1 MKKLTSWAT
10 SLLLIAGLAPTAYA
24 QWVPTKSIRMI
35 VPYAPGGAA
44 DLTARLMAEQLTIAL
59 GQTVI
64 VENRAG
70 GGGIIGADALAKA
83 TPDGYTISFGSDPPF
98 TINPH
103 LQKVPYDPIKSF
115 SHVSLVANLPL
126 VLVVNPQKMPVKNVA
141 ELVALAKANP
151 GKYTIASSGNGSS
164 GHLAAELFKHEAGI
178 NLVHVPYKGQAP
190 ANTDMISGHVDI
202 TFSSI
207 GAAAQHFKSG
217 RLIPLAVSTSGRFS
231 GLPNVPALSE
241 TVPAF
246 DIGVWLGLTYPAGT
260 PQAAIDRI
268 NQESDKILKN
278 PAVVQRFE
286 GLGYV
291 PIGGKPDVLTN
302 RVDSDYRRFGE
313 LIRTNNI
320 KGE

>member
-83 TPDGYTISFGSDPPF
+83 VPDGYTISFGSDPPF

-126 VLVVNPQKMPVKNVA
+126 VLVVNPQKMSVKSVS

-151 GKYTIASSGNGSS
+151 GKFTIASSGNGSS

-178 NLVHVPYKGQAP
+178 NLVHVPYRGQAP
-190 ANTDMISGHVDI
+190 ANTDMISGHVDV

-217 RLIPLAVSTSGRFS
+217 RLIPLAVSTRNRFS
-231 GLPNVPALSE
+231 GLPDVPALSE
-241 TVPAF
+241 AVPGF

-268 NQESDKILKN
+268 NQESDKILKT
-278 PAVVQRFE
+278 PAVIQRFE
-286 GLGYV
+286 ALGYV
-291 PIGGKPDVLTN
+291 PIGGKPDVLID
-302 RVDSDYRRFGE
+302 RVNSDYRRFGE
-313 LIRTNNI
+313 VIRANNI
-320 KGE
+320 KGD

>member
-1 MKKLTSWAT
+1 MNTFIKFGLSLIFLT
-10 SLLLIAGLAPTAYA
+10 GLAPSVHA
-24 QWVPTKSIRMI
+24 QWTPTKSIKMV

-44 DLTARLMAEQLTIAL
+44 DLTARLMAEQLSLAL

-70 GGGIIGADALAKA
+70 GGGIIGADVLAKA
-83 TPDGYTISFGSDPPF
+83 APDGYTISFGSDPPF

-103 LQKVPYDPIKSF
+103 LQKVPYDPLKSF

-126 VLVVNPQKMPVKNVA
+126 VLVVNPQKMPVKSAA
-141 ELVALAKANP
+141 ELIALAKANP
-151 GKYTIASSGNGSS
+151 GKFTIASSGNGSS

-178 NLVHVPYKGQAP
+178 NLVHVPYRGQAP
-190 ANTDMISGHVDI
+190 ANTDMISGHVDV

-207 GAAAQHFKSG
+207 GAASQHFKSG
-217 RLIPLAVSTSGRFS
+217 RLIPLAVSTSSRFS
-231 GLPNVPALSE
+231 GLPEVPALSE
-241 TVPAF
+241 TVPGF
-246 DIGVWLGLTYPAGT
+246 DVGVWLGLTYPAGT

-278 PAVVQRFE
+278 PAVMQRFE
-286 GLGYV
+286 ALGYV
-291 PIGGKPDVLTN
+291 PVGGKPEVLTN

-313 LIRTNNI
+313 LIKANNI
-320 KGE
+320 KGD

>member
-1 MKKLTSWAT
+1 MNTFIKFGVSLIFLTALTPSVH
-10 SLLLIAGLAPTAYA
+10 A
-24 QWVPTKSIRMI
+24 QWTPTKSIKMV

-44 DLTARLMAEQLTIAL
+44 DLTARLMAEQLSLAL

-70 GGGIIGADALAKA
+70 GGGIIGADILAKA

-103 LQKVPYDPIKSF
+103 LQKVPYDPLKSF

-126 VLVVNPQKMPVKNVA
+126 VLVVNPQKMPIKNAA
-141 ELVALAKANP
+141 ELIALAKASP

-178 NLVHVPYKGQAP
+178 NLVHVPYRGQAP
-190 ANTDMISGHVDI
+190 ANTDMISGHVDV

-207 GAAAQHFKSG
+207 GAASQHFKSG
-217 RLIPLAVSTSGRFS
+217 RLIPLAVSTSSRFS
-231 GLPNVPALSE
+231 GLPGVPALSE
-241 TVPAF
+241 TVPGF
-246 DIGVWLGLTYPAGT
+246 DVGVWLGLTYPAGT

-278 PAVVQRFE
+278 PAVMQRFE
-286 GLGYV
+286 ALGYV
-291 PIGGKPDVLTN
+291 PVGGKPEVLTN

-313 LIRTNNI
+313 LIKANNI
-320 KGE
+320 KGD

>member
-1 MKKLTSWAT
+1 MKKL
-10 SLLLIAGLAPTAYA
+10 SLWIASAAIGIGLSPAAVA
-24 QWVPTKSIRMI
+24 QWTPTKPIKMV

-44 DLTARLMAEQLTIAL
+44 DLTARLMAEQLGLAL

-70 GGGIIGADALAKA
+70 GGGIIGADVLAKA
-83 TPDGYTISFGSDPPF
+83 VPDGYTISFGSDPPF

-103 LQKVPYDPIKSF
+103 LQKVPYDPLKSF
-115 SHVSLVANLPL
+115 VHVSLVANLPL

-151 GKYTIASSGNGSS
+151 GKFTIASSGNGSS

-178 NLVHVPYKGQAP
+178 SLVHVPYKGQAP
-190 ANTDMISGHVDI
+190 ANTDMISGHVDV

-207 GAAAQHFKSG
+207 GAAAQHFTSG
-217 RLIPLAVSTSGRFS
+217 RLIPLAVSTKDRFS
-231 GLPNVPALSE
+231 GLPNVPALAE
-241 TVPAF
+241 TIPGF
-246 DIGVWLGLTYPAGT
+246 DIGVWLGLTYPVGT

-268 NQESDKILKN
+268 NQESDKILKT
-278 PAVVQRFE
+278 PAVIQRFE
-286 GLGYV
+286 KLGYV
-291 PIGGKPDVLTN
+291 PVGGKPEVLTK
-302 RVDSDYRRFGE
+302 RVETDYRTFGD